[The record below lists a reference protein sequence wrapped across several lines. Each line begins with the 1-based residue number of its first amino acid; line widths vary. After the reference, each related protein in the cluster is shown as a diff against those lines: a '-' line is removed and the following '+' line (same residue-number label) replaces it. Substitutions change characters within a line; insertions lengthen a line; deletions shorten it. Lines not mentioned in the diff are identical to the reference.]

1 MKNYKKIPFESIEN
15 IESYIEEKLRNGHI
29 IIQISVNDTRKEIDE
44 LISYANDTEC
54 QSYYVGFTDSDEQ
67 LRTSV
72 IVERM
77 EPYYAFKD
85 EKRSEILCCCDID
98 IKTDTQDAI
107 DFSTFKEDF
116 KSMEEYY
123 NGKSVQFD
131 DGFAHYEFYVSIEK
145 GDIRN
150 FGGPLES
157 EFVTEWMTEQGYYQI

>member
-1 MKNYKKIPFESIEN
+1 MKNYKKIPFDSIEN
-15 IESYIEEKLRNGHI
+15 IESYVEEKLRNIHI

-44 LISYANDTEC
+44 LISYANDIEC
-54 QSYYVGFTDSDEQ
+54 QSYYVALTDSDEQ
-67 LRTSV
+67 LRMSV
-72 IVERM
+72 IVERV

-85 EKRSEILCCCDID
+85 TERSDDLYCCDID
-98 IKTDTQDAI
+98 IKADSQGVI

-123 NGKSVQFD
+123 SGKSAQFD
-131 DGFAHYEFYVSIEK
+131 DGFAHYEFYVSIDK

-157 EFVTEWMTEQGYYQI
+157 EFVMEWMTEQGYYGK